1 MHLLNMRLVIS
12 QVVKCL
18 EVIAKI
24 FYLNCL
30 GLLHDI
36 FHPLLL
42 LDKDISVRKEV
53 NSSSTENSKF
63 YIVWFSLCGV
73 TEYHSLSALST
84 KQSLKLRKE
93 SIKWSVSSIWL
104 DIVMNDKIVFEIT
117 SIVVS
122 SNFPLLKVPF

>member
-63 YIVWFSLCGV
+63 YIV
-73 TEYHSLSALST
+73 
-84 KQSLKLRKE
+84 
-93 SIKWSVSSIWL
+93 
-104 DIVMNDKIVFEIT
+104 
-117 SIVVS
+117 
-122 SNFPLLKVPF
+122 